1 MSLTRSEL
9 IQKANSTINT
19 IKEFCNSSKDIAI
32 SLSDMKSTFVNM
44 KGDIENNIFAEE
56 IIANSTTAIDSI
68 TQNADE
74 LIESVDNVI
83 KQAVNECNTYINV
96 LESEYN
102 ATRLKD
108 EEVVVLPRLE
118 YDMSIKDMGI
128 SQTPTPSYSRR
139 NLETE
144 IRLTSKSDIAK
155 ELSSRLKEGIIKHQN
170 EEVLSVNRNKEP
182 DSSYIPPKKEE
193 PAKGNNQIG
202 GGQYFTTKE
211 ELYTYLDNVLRD
223 NLLGNF
229 DSNFVPRWHNHINML
244 LSNEHLDGYLK
255 NIIVKNKVVI
265 CVTNDNQI
273 IQFNDVSSLFGLIG
287 MIKDYFNIPN

>member
-44 KGDIENNIFAEE
+44 KVDIENNIFAEE

-144 IRLTSKSDIAK
+144 RRLTSKSDIGK
-155 ELSSRLKEGIIKHQN
+155 ELSSGLKEGIIKHQN
-170 EEVLSVNRNKEP
+170 EEVLSVNKNTKP
-182 DSSYIPPKKEE
+182 DSSETPPKKEE
-193 PAKGNNQIG
+193 PVKGNNQIS

-255 NIIVKNKVVI
+255 SIIVKNKVVL
-265 CVTNDNQI
+265 CVTHDNQI
-273 IQFNDVSSLFGLIG
+273 VQFNDVSSLFGLIG